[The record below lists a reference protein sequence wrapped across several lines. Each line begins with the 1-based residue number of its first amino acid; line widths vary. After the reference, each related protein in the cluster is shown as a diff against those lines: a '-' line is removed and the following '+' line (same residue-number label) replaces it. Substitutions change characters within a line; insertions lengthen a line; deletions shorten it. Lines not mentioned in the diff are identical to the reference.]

1 MAIDTRPRR
10 PEVALVDRL
19 PRRLLIGGAWVDAQ
33 TDATFDT
40 VDPATGEVL
49 ATLPAG
55 TAADVD
61 RAVRAARTA
70 FEDSWR
76 HLSPAARGR
85 CLLRLADLID
95 ENAEELA
102 TIETLDVG
110 KPLTESQYIDM
121 AVTSEVYRYYGGWAT
136 KITGQTLPV
145 SPVVGSA
152 FAYTRREP
160 YGVVG
165 CIVPWNFPFLL
176 TAWKLGPA
184 LAAGNTIVLKPAEN
198 TSLSS
203 LRLGELFA
211 EAGFPDGVLNIVT
224 GLGHE
229 AGQAVAEHPGIDTV
243 SFTGSTA
250 TGRRIL
256 QASVSTLHPVH
267 LELGG
272 KSPNIV
278 LADANLDDAVQGA
291 FTAIFVNQGQVCCA
305 GSRLYVERSVH
316 DEVVER
322 LAAEAEE
329 VVLGHGLDADTTM
342 GPLVSEV
349 QQRRVAGYVEEGV
362 RAGASCRTGGG
373 VPGGDLA
380 GGYFYQPTLLTGV
393 SDDMTVAREE
403 IFGPVLSVMSFDD
416 IDEVVRRAND
426 STYGLAA
433 GIWTRDISK
442 AHRIAHAL
450 QAGLVWINAYNM
462 LDPAAPFGGYK
473 QSGFGRDLGE
483 EGLNAYTQTK
493 TVWVGLD

>member
-1 MAIDTRPRR
+1 MAIDTRSR
-10 PEVALVDRL
+10 PELALVDRL
-19 PRRLLIGGAWVDAQ
+19 PRKHLIGGRWVDGLS
-33 TDATFDT
+33 DATFET
-40 VDPATGEVL
+40 VDPATGAVL

-55 TAADVD
+55 NAADVD

-70 FEDSWR
+70 YEETWR
-76 HLSPAARGR
+76 ELSPAAKGR

-110 KPLTESQYIDM
+110 KPLTESQYVDI
-121 AVTSEVYRYYGGWAT
+121 ALTGEVYRYYGGWAT
-136 KITGQTLPV
+136 KIHGQTLPV
-145 SPVVGSA
+145 SPVVGTA

-176 TAWKLGPA
+176 TSWKLGPA

-203 LRLGELFA
+203 LRLGELFE

-256 QASVSTLHPVH
+256 QASVATLHPVH

-278 LADANLDDAVQGA
+278 LADADLDAAVQGA

-305 GSRLYVERSVH
+305 GSRLYVESKVH

-329 VVLGHGLDADTTM
+329 IVLGHGLDADTTM
-342 GPLVSEV
+342 GPLVSKV
-349 QQRRVAGYVEEGV
+349 QQDRVAGYVEAGLA
-362 RAGASCRTGGG
+362 AGATCRTGGG
-373 VPGGDLA
+373 RGDGDLA
-380 GGYFYQPTLLTGV
+380 GGYFYRPTLLTGV
-393 SDDMTVAREE
+393 DDDMTVAREE
-403 IFGPVLSVMSFDD
+403 IFGPVLSVMSFEDV
-416 IDEVVRRAND
+416 DEVVRRAND
-426 STYGLAA
+426 SSYGLAA
-433 GIWTRDISK
+433 GIWTKDISK
-442 AHRIAHAL
+442 AHTIAHRL

-462 LDPAAPFGGYK
+462 LDPTAPFGGFK

-483 EGLNAYTQTK
+483 EGLHAYTQTK
-493 TVWVGLD
+493 TVWIGLD